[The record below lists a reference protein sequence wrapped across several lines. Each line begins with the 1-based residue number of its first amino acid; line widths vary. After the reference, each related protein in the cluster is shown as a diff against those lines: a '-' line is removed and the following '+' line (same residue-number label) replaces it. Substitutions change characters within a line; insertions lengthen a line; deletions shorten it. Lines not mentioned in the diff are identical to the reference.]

1 LTSEREGTNRL
12 SEEREGTN
20 RLSEKPGLEGAY
32 DIDTYDVE
40 YVREGDLSLLARI
53 YQPQAPGPF
62 PMVIDVHG
70 GVWTY
75 GSRTSDEGIIRAL
88 ASSGVVV
95 ASVDFRQPPVAGYP
109 ASIADVHYAVRWLKS
124 QAERFGGN
132 GDIVGGLGVS
142 TGAHQLLLAAIE
154 PDDPRYSA
162 RQFGDRHHA
171 FGLSF
176 IVLCWPIVDPLE
188 RYRWAKAHDK
198 SEIVSGH
205 QDYWLTEAAMSDGNP
220 QRLLEDGHPRSLPP
234 ILILQGTGDQSIPF
248 QIVERFSRTYER
260 AGGLSR
266 LHLFDGEPHLFLR
279 RVRDEMEPARAMEL
293 IIDFVHNHDESMQ
306 I

>member
-1 LTSEREGTNRL
+1 
-12 SEEREGTN
+12 
-20 RLSEKPGLEGAY
+20 
-32 DIDTYDVE
+32 
-40 YVREGDLSLLARI
+40 
-53 YQPQAPGPF
+53 
-62 PMVIDVHG
+62 
-70 GVWTY
+70 
-75 GSRTSDEGIIRAL
+75 
-88 ASSGVVV
+88 
-95 ASVDFRQPPVAGYP
+95 
-109 ASIADVHYAVRWLKS
+109 
-124 QAERFGGN
+124 
-132 GDIVGGLGVS
+132 
-142 TGAHQLLLAAIE
+142 
-154 PDDPRYSA
+154 
-162 RQFGDRHHA
+162 
-171 FGLSF
+171 
-176 IVLCWPIVDPLE
+176 VLCWPIVDPLE